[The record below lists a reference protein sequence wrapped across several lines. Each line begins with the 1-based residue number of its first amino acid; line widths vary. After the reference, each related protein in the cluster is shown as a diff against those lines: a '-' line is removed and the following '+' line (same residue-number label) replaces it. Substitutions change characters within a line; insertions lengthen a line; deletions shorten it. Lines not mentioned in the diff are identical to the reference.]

1 MANHKSA
8 IKKARM
14 SLRRRAINSKTM
26 GEVRKVE
33 RTLKKSITAK
43 DKDGSAKNLVSYMS
57 KMAKAAQKGRIHF
70 STASRK
76 ISRLSK
82 AVAALAGSK

>member
-14 SLRRRAINSKTM
+14 SLRRSAINSKTL

-33 RTLKKSITAK
+33 RTLKKAIAAK
-43 DKDGSAKNLVSYMS
+43 DKDGSAKGLVTYMS
-57 KMAKAAQKGRIHF
+57 KMAKATQKGRVHF

-76 ISRLSK
+76 IGRLSK
-82 AVAALAGSK
+82 AVAALGGK

>member
-14 SLRRRAINSKTM
+14 SLRRNAINTKTM
-26 GEVRKVE
+26 GEVR
-33 RTLKKSITAK
+33 TLEKSVRKALA
-43 DKDGSAKNLVSYMS
+43 GKNKEEGEKALVLFSS
-57 KMAKAAQKGRIHF
+57 KIGKAAQKGRIKF
-70 STASRK
+70 QTASRK

-82 AVAALAGSK
+82 LVSSMAK

>member
-14 SLRRRAINSKTM
+14 SLRRNAINAKTL

-33 RTLKKSITAK
+33 RTLKKAIAAK
-43 DKDGSAKNLVSYMS
+43 DKDASTKNLVMYMS

-76 ISRLSK
+76 IGRLSK
-82 AVAALAGSK
+82 AVAAMAGK

>member
-14 SLRRRAINSKTM
+14 SVRRRAINAKTL

-33 RTLKKSITAK
+33 RSLQKSIKAK
-43 DKDGSAKNLVSYMS
+43 DKDAATKNLVTYMS
-57 KMAKAAQKGRIHF
+57 KMAKATQKGRIHF

-82 AVAALAGSK
+82 AVSALAGQA

>member
-1 MANHKSA
+1 
-8 IKKARM
+8 M
-14 SLRRRAINSKTM
+14 SLRRNAINSKTL

-43 DKDGSAKNLVSYMS
+43 DKDGAAKNLVAYMS

-76 ISRLSK
+76 IGRLSK
-82 AVAALAGSK
+82 AVASLAGK

>member
-14 SLRRRAINSKTM
+14 SLRRNAINAKTL

-33 RTLKKSITAK
+33 RTLKKSLAAK
-43 DKDGSAKNLVSYMS
+43 DKDAATKNLVTYMS

-76 ISRLSK
+76 IGRLSK
-82 AVAALAGSK
+82 AVAALAGR

>member
-14 SLRRRAINSKTM
+14 SLRRNAINTKTM
-26 GEVRKVE
+26 GEVRTIE
-33 RTLKKSITAK
+33 RKLLKAIASKNK
-43 DKDGSAKNLVSYMS
+43 DESAKTLVAYMS
-57 KMAKAAQKGRIHF
+57 KMAKAAQKGRVHF

-76 ISRLSK
+76 IGRLSK
-82 AVAALAGSK
+82 AVSAIK

>member
-14 SLRRRAINSKTM
+14 SLRRNAINTKTM
-26 GEVRKVE
+26 GGVRTIE
-33 RTLKKSITAK
+33 RKLLKAIASKNK
-43 DKDGSAKNLVSYMS
+43 DESAKVLVEYMS
-57 KMAKAAQKGRIHF
+57 KMGKAAQKGRVHF

-76 ISRLSK
+76 IGRLSK
-82 AVAALAGSK
+82 AVSSLSK